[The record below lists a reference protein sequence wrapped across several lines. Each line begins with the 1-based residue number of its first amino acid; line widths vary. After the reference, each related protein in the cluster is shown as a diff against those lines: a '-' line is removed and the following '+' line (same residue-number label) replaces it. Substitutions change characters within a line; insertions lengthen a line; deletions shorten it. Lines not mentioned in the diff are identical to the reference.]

1 MDFIVIKLLASHR
14 WKQCLHWG
22 CWGGLYF
29 PQTAM
34 SGLRTNLG
42 VPSVSW
48 HLPLLPATSFSA
60 AFPEPA
66 RLQYRASHTRA
77 AVQTALDPV
86 SRYRVGRG
94 LFPSQALRHEPVSH
108 PRPPVPQQAES
119 PPDSPRRA
127 VRHAIQHAV
136 GRTASPARLW
146 GSVVPKLRHPVGGEH
161 PTATRC
167 HPRGGPSVTVSG
179 QWPESSV

>member
-1 MDFIVIKLLASHR
+1 MWLS
-14 WKQCLHWG
+14 
-22 CWGGLYF
+22 F
-29 PQTAM
+29 PQIAM
-34 SGLRTNLG
+34 SGLRTSLG
-42 VPSVSW
+42 VRSVSW
-48 HLPLLPATSFSA
+48 HLLLPPATNFST

-94 LFPSQALRHEPVSH
+94 LFPSQTLRLEPVSH
-108 PRPPVPQQAES
+108 PRPLAPQQAAS

-136 GRTASPARLW
+136 GRTASPARLSGDPW
-146 GSVVPKLRHPVGGEH
+146 FLSSGTVWAALIQ
-161 PTATRC
+161 T
-167 HPRGGPSVTVSG
+167 PSARWDPSP
-179 QWPESSV
+179 QWPVA